1 MRTEPF
7 DKTNEN
13 ERTEEAWRKLQEKLA
28 GEKAGGQWAAWAE
41 AAKRA
46 EQHKQEHEDG
56 GTKAGSVFAAPEWP
70 SMEKADGMAVAKS
83 AAASE
88 QPVRK
93 RMRMSRRRKW
103 GAAAAACLLLGTI
116 IATPAGNQAL
126 AAILNQFRAQQ
137 ITVVNEEDLRNLFES
152 VAGSEAGIRETVN
165 KFGTYTTKSGQVEG
179 EYPVEEAERLLGFK
193 PVVAEAAGLKVSI
206 SPSTTITFNLNVDE
220 VNAVM
225 KRLGATTLMP
235 EAIDGKPVALEL
247 GERAYYDG
255 KALGAKGEEWA
266 YLYEQKAPVVTV
278 DPSVPVDKA
287 LDAVLDFPLLP
298 EYLKRDLQQSQIL
311 EGKLPIPMLE
321 GQQTEKLDVEGTQ
334 VVLNTDGDRDG
345 DGTSFSAVWIHDG
358 RLFELEGGNLFKTRE
373 AMLQKIGELIG

>member
-13 ERTEEAWRKLQEKLA
+13 ERTEEAWRKLQAKLA

-46 EQHKQEHEDG
+46 EQDKQRQSGAEDG
-56 GTKAGSVFAAPEWP
+56 LVFGSAEWP
-70 SMEKADGMAVAKS
+70 AQEKPAGVAVPAS
-83 AAASE
+83 AAGAE
-88 QPVRK
+88 QPVRS

-103 GAAAAACLLLGTI
+103 GAAAAACLLLGTVI
-116 IATPAGNQAL
+116 VTPAGNQAL

-137 ITVVNEEDLRNLFES
+137 ITVVNEADLRSLFEN

-165 KFGTYTTKSGQVEG
+165 KFGTYTTQSGQVEG
-179 EYPVEEAERLLGFK
+179 EFTPEEAERLLGYK
-193 PVVAEAAGLKVSI
+193 LTGDVAEGKKISI
-206 SPSTTITFNLNVDE
+206 SPSTTVTFKLNVDE

-235 EAIDGKPVALEL
+235 EAIDGKPVTLEL
-247 GERAYYDG
+247 GERVYYDQY
-255 KALGAKGEEWA
+255 ALGGKNDQWA

-278 DPSVPVDKA
+278 DPSVPIEEA
-287 LDAVLDFPLLP
+287 LNAVLDFPLLP
-298 EYLKRDLQQSQIL
+298 DYLKRDLQQSQIL
-311 EGKLPIPMLE
+311 EGKLPIPMIE

-334 VVLNTDGDRDG
+334 IVLTTDGDG
-345 DGTSFSAVWIHDG
+345 AGTHYRAAWIHDG
-358 RLFELEGGNLFKTRE
+358 RLFEFDGGDQFKTRE
-373 AMLQKIGELIG
+373 AMLQKIGELIA